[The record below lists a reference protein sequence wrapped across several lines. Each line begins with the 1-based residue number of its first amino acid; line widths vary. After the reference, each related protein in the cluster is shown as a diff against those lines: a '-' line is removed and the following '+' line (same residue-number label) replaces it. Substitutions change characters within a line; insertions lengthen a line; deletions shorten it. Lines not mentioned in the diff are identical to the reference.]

1 VATAFLDTNLLLR
14 HLLGDDPDLSPKATA
29 YLARIQEGEIQVL
42 TADTVV
48 FETVFTLQRQY
59 RRAKSDIRTA
69 VLELLE
75 LPGII
80 LPGKRRF
87 RRVFDLYV
95 DSNLPFADAYHAV
108 LMEQLGITEVASFDR
123 DFDRV
128 PGIRRVE
135 L

>member
-1 VATAFLDTNLLLR
+1 MAVVFLDTNLLLR
-14 HLLGDDPDLSPKATA
+14 HLTQDHPEYSPKATA
-29 YLARIQEGEIQVL
+29 YLSRIERREVEARISEIVI
-42 TADTVV
+42 
-48 FETVFTLQRQY
+48 FETVFTLHRGY
-59 RRAKSDIRTA
+59 HKARTEIRDA
-69 VLELLE
+69 FLPLIE

-95 DSNLPFADAYHAV
+95 EQNLPFADAYHVV
-108 LMEQLGITEVASFDR
+108 LMEQLGISEIASFDT

-128 PGIRRVE
+128 SGIRRVR